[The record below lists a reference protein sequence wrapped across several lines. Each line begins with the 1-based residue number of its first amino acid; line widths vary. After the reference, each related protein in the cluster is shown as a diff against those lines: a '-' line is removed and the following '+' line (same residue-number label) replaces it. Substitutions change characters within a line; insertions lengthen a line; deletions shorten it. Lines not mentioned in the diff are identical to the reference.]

1 MASYYKLPIEIRTGS
16 GASLARELRR
26 NGKIPANYY
35 YRGEANQNLAIDKKA
50 FNHAIHSGQQVFE
63 VDINNETIYIMI
75 KDVQYHSVTEEVMH
89 VDLMRIRRTEKMTFS
104 IPLVLEGDAVGV
116 DEGGIVAQVATTID
130 VECYPNDVPE
140 SITVDISGL
149 EFNSAMAAEEIILPV
164 DTVLVSAENTTIVT
178 CNPPKAEV
186 EPEPVEDEEIE
197 LAEGEEA
204 TDEEATDEETTDE
217 DSKSD
222 EKPKKD
228 ADQDES
234 SENHDCLY
242 RAR

>member
-75 KDVQYHSVTEEVMH
+75 KDIQYHSVTEEVMH

-116 DEGGIVAQVATTID
+116 DEGGIVTQVATTID
-130 VECYPNDVPE
+130 VECFPNDVPE

-149 EFNSAMAAEEIILPV
+149 EFNSAMAAEEIVLPV

-197 LAEGEEA
+197 LAEGEE
-204 TDEEATDEETTDE
+204 TTDEETTDE

-234 SENHDCLY
+234 SEES
-242 RAR
+242 

>member
-75 KDVQYHSVTEEVMH
+75 KDIQYHSVTEEVMH

-104 IPLVLEGDAVGV
+104 IPLVLEGDAVGI

-149 EFNSAMAAEEIILPV
+149 EFNSAMAAEEIVLPV

-204 TDEEATDEETTDE
+204 TDEETTDE

-234 SENHDCLY
+234 SEES
-242 RAR
+242 

>member
-75 KDVQYHSVTEEVMH
+75 KDIQYHSVTEEVMH

-104 IPLVLEGDAVGV
+104 IPLVLEGDAVGI

-130 VECYPNDVPE
+130 VECFPNDVPE

-149 EFNSAMAAEEIILPV
+149 EFNSAMAAEEIVLPV

-197 LAEGEEA
+197 LAEGEE
-204 TDEEATDEETTDE
+204 TTDEETTDE

-234 SENHDCLY
+234 SEES
-242 RAR
+242 

>member
-89 VDLMRIRRTEKMTFS
+89 IDLMRIRRTEKMTFS

-149 EFNSAMAAEEIILPV
+149 EFNSAMAAEEIVLPV

-197 LAEGEEA
+197 LAEGEEITDEKI
-204 TDEEATDEETTDE
+204 TDEETTDEETTDE

-234 SENHDCLY
+234 SEES
-242 RAR
+242 

>member
-1 MASYYKLPIEIRTGS
+1 MASYYKLPIEMRTGS

-63 VDINNETIYIMI
+63 VDINNETIYITI
-75 KDVQYHSVTEEVMH
+75 KDIQYHSVTEEVMH
-89 VDLMRIRRTEKMTFS
+89 VDLMRIRRTEKMIFS

-116 DEGGIVAQVATTID
+116 EEGGIVTQVATTID
-130 VECYPNDVPE
+130 VECFPNDVPE

-149 EFNSAMAAEEIILPV
+149 EFNSAMAAEEIVLPV

-197 LAEGEEA
+197 LAEGEE
-204 TDEEATDEETTDE
+204 TTDEETTDE

-234 SENHDCLY
+234 SEES
-242 RAR
+242 

>member
-1 MASYYKLPIEIRTGS
+1 MESYYKLPIEIRTGS

-75 KDVQYHSVTEEVMH
+75 KDIQYHPVTEEVMH

-116 DEGGIVAQVATTID
+116 DEGGIVTQVATTID
-130 VECYPNDVPE
+130 VECFPNDVPE

-149 EFNSAMAAEEIILPV
+149 EFNSAMAAEEIVLPV
-164 DTVLVSAENTTIVT
+164 DTILVSAENTTIVT

-197 LAEGEEA
+197 LAEGEE
-204 TDEEATDEETTDE
+204 TTDEETTDE

-234 SENHDCLY
+234 SEES
-242 RAR
+242 

>member
-1 MASYYKLPIEIRTGS
+1 MESYYKLPIEIRTGS

-35 YRGEANQNLAIDKKA
+35 YSGEANQNLAIDKKA

-75 KDVQYHSVTEEVMH
+75 KDIQYHSVTEEVMH

-104 IPLVLEGDAVGV
+104 IPLVLEGDAVGI

-130 VECYPNDVPE
+130 VECFPNDVPE

-149 EFNSAMAAEEIILPV
+149 EFNSAMAAEEIVLPV
-164 DTVLVSAENTTIVT
+164 DTLLVSAENTTIVT

-197 LAEGEEA
+197 LAEGEE
-204 TDEEATDEETTDE
+204 TTDEETTDE

-234 SENHDCLY
+234 SEES
-242 RAR
+242 

>member
-35 YRGEANQNLAIDKKA
+35 YRGEANQNLAIDKKV

-75 KDVQYHSVTEEVMH
+75 KDIQYHSVTEEVMH

-104 IPLVLEGDAVGV
+104 IPLVLEGDAVGI

-130 VECYPNDVPE
+130 VECFPNDMPE

-149 EFNSAMAAEEIILPV
+149 EFISAMAAEEIELPV
-164 DTVLVSAENTTIVT
+164 DTLLVSAENTTIVT
-178 CNPPKAEV
+178 CNPTKAEV
-186 EPEPVEDEEIE
+186 EPEPVEDVYIME
-197 LAEGEEA
+197 L
-204 TDEEATDEETTDE
+204 
-217 DSKSD
+217 
-222 EKPKKD
+222 
-228 ADQDES
+228 
-234 SENHDCLY
+234 
-242 RAR
+242 

>member
-75 KDVQYHSVTEEVMH
+75 KDIQYHSVTEEVMH

-149 EFNSAMAAEEIILPV
+149 EFNSAMAAEEIVLPV

-197 LAEGEEA
+197 LAEGEE
-204 TDEEATDEETTDE
+204 TTDEETTDE

-234 SENHDCLY
+234 SEKS
-242 RAR
+242 

>member
-50 FNHAIHSGQQVFE
+50 FNYAIHSGQQVFE

-75 KDVQYHSVTEEVMH
+75 KDIQYHSVTEEVMH

-104 IPLVLEGDAVGV
+104 IPLVLEGDAVGI

-130 VECYPNDVPE
+130 VECFPNDVPE

-149 EFNSAMAAEEIILPV
+149 EFNSAMAAEEIVLPV
-164 DTVLVSAENTTIVT
+164 DTLLVSAENTTIVT

-197 LAEGEEA
+197 LAEGEE
-204 TDEEATDEETTDE
+204 TTDEETTDE

-234 SENHDCLY
+234 SEES
-242 RAR
+242 

>member
-16 GASLARELRR
+16 GASLARALRR

-35 YRGEANQNLAIDKKA
+35 YSGEANQNLVIDKKA

-75 KDVQYHSVTEEVMH
+75 KDIQYHSVTEEVMH

-104 IPLVLEGDAVGV
+104 IPLVLEGDAVGI

-130 VECYPNDVPE
+130 VECFPNDVPE

-149 EFNSAMAAEEIILPV
+149 EFNSAMAAEEIVLPV
-164 DTVLVSAENTTIVT
+164 DTLLISAENTTIVT

-197 LAEGEEA
+197 LAEGEE
-204 TDEEATDEETTDE
+204 TTDEETTDE

-234 SENHDCLY
+234 SEES
-242 RAR
+242 

>member
-63 VDINNETIYIMI
+63 VDINNETIYITI
-75 KDVQYHSVTEEVMH
+75 KDIQYHSVTEEVMH

-116 DEGGIVAQVATTID
+116 DEGGIVTQVATTID
-130 VECYPNDVPE
+130 VECFPNDVPE

-149 EFNSAMAAEEIILPV
+149 EFNSAMAAEEIVLPV

-197 LAEGEEA
+197 LAEGEEI
-204 TDEEATDEETTDE
+204 TDEETTDE
-217 DSKSD
+217 DIKSN

-234 SENHDCLY
+234 SEES
-242 RAR
+242 

>member
-35 YRGEANQNLAIDKKA
+35 YSGEANQNLVIDKKA

-75 KDVQYHSVTEEVMH
+75 KDIQYHSVTEEVMH

-104 IPLVLEGDAVGV
+104 IPLVLEGDAVGIE
-116 DEGGIVAQVATTID
+116 EGGIVAQVATTID

-149 EFNSAMAAEEIILPV
+149 EFNSAMAAEEIVLPV

-197 LAEGEEA
+197 LAEGEE
-204 TDEEATDEETTDE
+204 TTDEETTDE

-234 SENHDCLY
+234 SEKS
-242 RAR
+242 

>member
-89 VDLMRIRRTEKMTFS
+89 IDLMRIRRTEKMTFS

-130 VECYPNDVPE
+130 VECFPNDVPE

-149 EFNSAMAAEEIILPV
+149 EFNSAMAAEEIVLPV
-164 DTVLVSAENTTIVT
+164 DTILVSAENTTIVT

-197 LAEGEEA
+197 LAEGEE
-204 TDEEATDEETTDE
+204 TTDEETTDE

-234 SENHDCLY
+234 SEES
-242 RAR
+242 

>member
-1 MASYYKLPIEIRTGS
+1 MASYYKLPIEIRTES
-16 GASLARELRR
+16 GASLSRELRR

-35 YRGEANQNLAIDKKA
+35 YRGEANQNLAIDKKV

-75 KDVQYHSVTEEVMH
+75 KDIQYHPVTEEVMH
-89 VDLMRIRRTEKMTFS
+89 VDLMRIRRTEKMTCS
-104 IPLVLEGDAVGV
+104 IPLVLEGDAVGI

-149 EFNSAMAAEEIILPV
+149 EFNSAMAAEEIVLPV

-186 EPEPVEDEEIE
+186 EPEPVEDEEI
-197 LAEGEEA
+197 
-204 TDEEATDEETTDE
+204 
-217 DSKSD
+217 
-222 EKPKKD
+222 
-228 ADQDES
+228 
-234 SENHDCLY
+234 
-242 RAR
+242 

>member
-35 YRGEANQNLAIDKKA
+35 YSGEANQNLAIDKKA

-75 KDVQYHSVTEEVMH
+75 KDIQYHSVTEEVMH

-116 DEGGIVAQVATTID
+116 EEGGIVTQVATTID
-130 VECYPNDVPE
+130 VECFPNDVPE

-149 EFNSAMAAEEIILPV
+149 EFNSAMAAEEIVLPV

-197 LAEGEEA
+197 LAEGEE
-204 TDEEATDEETTDE
+204 TTDEETTDE

-234 SENHDCLY
+234 SEES
-242 RAR
+242 

>member
-35 YRGEANQNLAIDKKA
+35 YSGEANQNLAIDKKA

-75 KDVQYHSVTEEVMH
+75 KDIQYHSVTEEVMH

-104 IPLVLEGDAVGV
+104 IPLVLEGDAVGI

-130 VECYPNDVPE
+130 VECFPNDVPE

-149 EFNSAMAAEEIILPV
+149 EFNSAMAAEEIVLPV
-164 DTVLVSAENTTIVT
+164 DTLLISAENTTIVT

-197 LAEGEEA
+197 LAEGEE
-204 TDEEATDEETTDE
+204 TTDEETTDE

-234 SENHDCLY
+234 SEES
-242 RAR
+242 

>member
-75 KDVQYHSVTEEVMH
+75 KDIQYHSVTEEVMH

-104 IPLVLEGDAVGV
+104 IPLVLEGDAVGI

-130 VECYPNDVPE
+130 VECFPNDVPE

-149 EFNSAMAAEEIILPV
+149 EFNSAMAAEEIVLPV

-204 TDEEATDEETTDE
+204 TDEETTDE

-234 SENHDCLY
+234 SEES
-242 RAR
+242 

>member
-1 MASYYKLPIEIRTGS
+1 MASYYKLPIEMRTGS

-89 VDLMRIRRTEKMTFS
+89 IDLMRIRRTEKMTFS
-104 IPLVLEGDAVGV
+104 IPLVLEGDAVGI
-116 DEGGIVAQVATTID
+116 DEGGIVTQVATTID
-130 VECYPNDVPE
+130 VECFPNDVPE

-149 EFNSAMAAEEIILPV
+149 EFNSAMAAEEIVLPV
-164 DTVLVSAENTTIVT
+164 DTLLVSAENTTIVT

-197 LAEGEEA
+197 LAEGEE
-204 TDEEATDEETTDE
+204 TTDEETTDE

-234 SENHDCLY
+234 SEES
-242 RAR
+242 

>member
-75 KDVQYHSVTEEVMH
+75 KDIQYHSVTEEVMH

-104 IPLVLEGDAVGV
+104 IPLVLEGDAVGI

-130 VECYPNDVPE
+130 VECFPNDVPE

-149 EFNSAMAAEEIILPV
+149 EFNSAMAAEEIVLPV
-164 DTVLVSAENTTIVT
+164 DTLLVSAENTTIVT

-197 LAEGEEA
+197 LAEGEE
-204 TDEEATDEETTDE
+204 TTDEETTDE

-234 SENHDCLY
+234 SEES
-242 RAR
+242 

>member
-75 KDVQYHSVTEEVMH
+75 KDIQYHSVTEEVMH

-149 EFNSAMAAEEIILPV
+149 EFNSAMAAEEIVLPV
-164 DTVLVSAENTTIVT
+164 DTLLISAENTTIVT

-197 LAEGEEA
+197 LAEGEE
-204 TDEEATDEETTDE
+204 TTDEETTDE

-234 SENHDCLY
+234 SEKS
-242 RAR
+242 

>member
-75 KDVQYHSVTEEVMH
+75 KDIQYHSVTEEVMH

-116 DEGGIVAQVATTID
+116 DEGGIVTQVATTID
-130 VECYPNDVPE
+130 VECFPNDVPE

-149 EFNSAMAAEEIILPV
+149 EFNSAMAAEEIVLPV
-164 DTVLVSAENTTIVT
+164 DTLLVSAENTTIVT

-197 LAEGEEA
+197 LAEGEE
-204 TDEEATDEETTDE
+204 TTDEETTDE

-234 SENHDCLY
+234 SEES
-242 RAR
+242 

>member
-1 MASYYKLPIEIRTGS
+1 MASYYKLPIEIRTES

-75 KDVQYHSVTEEVMH
+75 KDIQYHSVTEEVMH

-104 IPLVLEGDAVGV
+104 IPLVLEGDAVGIE
-116 DEGGIVAQVATTID
+116 EGGIVAQVATTID

-149 EFNSAMAAEEIILPV
+149 EFNSAMAAEEIVLPV

-234 SENHDCLY
+234 SEES
-242 RAR
+242 